1 MNILTTSNI
10 TEHVFED
17 HLVLLN
23 HATNQLLLLNPA
35 AQLVWQWFAQG
46 HSDEQVIEKLAYFFN
61 ISRSIAEQDV
71 KKLCDNWYKHKLLL
85 HSVEGETP
93 LMPENDNAAVV
104 STPPQFDAQLL
115 NTQKIYLLAN
125 TPFSL
130 HFNDQNALANQIDSL
145 FAHIEVHDQQ
155 PLKNFTLIQAAH
167 KHVLLADGSELFRDP
182 LFENVKGYLV
192 HEILKL
198 SYPNTEWLAMI
209 HAMAVAYG
217 EKAVVM
223 PAPSGYGKSTLTAA
237 LLKEGFSYLG
247 DDLVPIQRGTHHIT
261 PLLTSLSIKKGS
273 WQLLDTHY
281 PELNELPVYN
291 SRERHVRY
299 LNPSRYMKTR
309 AHLPVTALVFP
320 RYQAGQSAT
329 LKPISATE
337 ALQRLIENEVWLG
350 NPLENDIVSEF
361 LTWLS
366 GIPCF
371 SFDYGELEQAVQ
383 KIQALF
389 SDCDKEGA

>member
-10 TEHVFED
+10 TEHLFED

-23 HATNQLLLLNPA
+23 HATNQLLLLNPS

-46 HSDEQVIEKLAYFFN
+46 HSDQQVIDKLADFFN
-61 ISRSIAEQDV
+61 IPRATAEQDV
-71 KKLCDNWYKHKLLL
+71 KKLCDNWYQHKLLID
-85 HSVEGETP
+85 SVESETP
-93 LMPENDNAAVV
+93 LMPEDDNAAIV
-104 STPPQFDAQLL
+104 STPAQFDTQSL
-115 NTQKIYLLAN
+115 NTYKCYLLAN
-125 TPFSL
+125 RPFSL
-130 HFNDQNALANQIDSL
+130 RFNEQNALANQIHSL
-145 FAHIEVHDQQ
+145 FAHIEVPDQQ
-155 PLKNFTLIQAAH
+155 PLKNFSLIH
-167 KHVLLADGSELFRDP
+167 KKKHHILLADGELLFHDP
-182 LFENVKGYLV
+182 VFENVKGYLV

-198 SYPNTEWLAMI
+198 SYPNTQWLAMI

-261 PLLTSLSIKKGS
+261 PLLARLSIKKGS

-281 PELNELPVYN
+281 PELNTLPVYN
-291 SRERHVRY
+291 SRERHIRY
-299 LNPSRYMKTR
+299 LNPSRYMKTNAR
-309 AHLPVTALVFP
+309 LPVSALVFP
-320 RYQAGQSAT
+320 HYQAGQSAT
-329 LKPISATE
+329 LKPISAIE
-337 ALQRLIENEVWLG
+337 SLQRLIQNEIWLG

-366 GIPCF
+366 AMPSF
-371 SFDYGELEQAVQ
+371 SFEYSELDQAVQ
-383 KIQALF
+383 KIQGLF
-389 SDCDKEGA
+389 SDCL

>member
-23 HATNQLLLLNPA
+23 HATNQLLLLNPS

-46 HSDEQVIEKLAYFFN
+46 HSDQQVIDKLADFFN
-61 ISRSIAEQDV
+61 IPRATAEQDV
-71 KKLCDNWYKHKLLL
+71 KKLCDIWYQHKLLVD
-85 HSVEGETP
+85 SVESETP
-93 LMPENDNAAVV
+93 LMPEDDKAAIV
-104 STPPQFDAQLL
+104 STPAQFDAQSL
-115 NTQKIYLLAN
+115 NTYKCYLLAN

-130 HFNDQNALANQIDSL
+130 RFNDKNGLANQIHSL

-167 KHVLLADGSELFRDP
+167 KHILWADGIELFRSP

-209 HAMAVAYG
+209 HAMAVAHG

-237 LLKEGFSYLG
+237 LLKEGYSYLG
-247 DDLVPIQRGTHHIT
+247 DDMVPIQRATHHIT

-273 WQLLDTHY
+273 WHLLDTHY

-291 SRERHVRY
+291 SRKRDVRY
-299 LNPSRYMKTR
+299 LNPSRYMKTNAR
-309 AHLPVTALVFP
+309 LPVSALVFP

-329 LKPISATE
+329 LKPISAIE
-337 ALQRLIENEVWLG
+337 ALQCLIQNEIWLG
-350 NPLENDIVSEF
+350 NPLENEIVSEF

-366 GIPCF
+366 AMPRF
-371 SFDYGELEQAVQ
+371 SFEYSELGQAVQ
-383 KIQALF
+383 KIEALF
-389 SDCDKEGA
+389 SDCL

>member
-10 TEHVFED
+10 TEHVFEE

-23 HATNQLLLLNPA
+23 HATNQLLLLNPSA
-35 AQLVWQWFAQG
+35 RLVWQWFAQG
-46 HSDEQVIEKLAYFFN
+46 HSDEQVIEQLAEFFN
-61 ISRSIAEQDV
+61 IPRSIAEQDV
-71 KKLCDNWYKHKLLL
+71 KKLCDNWYQHKLLVD
-85 HSVEGETP
+85 SVESETP
-93 LMPENDNAAVV
+93 LMLEDDNAAIV
-104 STPPQFDAQLL
+104 STPVQFDTQSL
-115 NTQKIYLLAN
+115 NTYKCYLLAN

-130 HFNDQNALANQIDSL
+130 HFNDKNGLANQIHSL

-155 PLKNFTLIQAAH
+155 PLKNFTLIHVAH
-167 KHVLLADGSELFRDP
+167 KHILWADGSELFRDP

-209 HAMAVAYG
+209 HAMAVAHG

-237 LLKEGFSYLG
+237 LLKEGYSYLG
-247 DDLVPIQRGTHHIT
+247 DDMVPIQRGTHHIT

-273 WQLLDTHY
+273 WHLLDTHY

-291 SRERHVRY
+291 SRKRDVRY
-299 LNPSRYMKTR
+299 LNPSRYMKTTAR
-309 AHLPVTALVFP
+309 LPVSALVFP

-329 LKPISATE
+329 LKPISAIE
-337 ALQRLIENEVWLG
+337 ALQCLIENEVWLG

-361 LTWLS
+361 LIWLS

-371 SFDYGELEQAVQ
+371 SFYYDELDQAIQ
-383 KIQALF
+383 KISELLF
-389 SDCDKEGA
+389 EN